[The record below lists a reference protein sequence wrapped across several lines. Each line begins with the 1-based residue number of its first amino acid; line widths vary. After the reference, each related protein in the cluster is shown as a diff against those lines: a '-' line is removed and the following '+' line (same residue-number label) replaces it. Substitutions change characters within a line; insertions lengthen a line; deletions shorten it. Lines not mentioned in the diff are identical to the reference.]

1 MIIKTF
7 YNSGFAENE
16 LGFQLRVQFQNII
29 NAGDVFDSIDGFLE
43 KVDAIESIGNSW
55 FISFGSQ
62 M

>member
-1 MIIKTF
+1 MIVKTF

-43 KVDAIESIGNSW
+43 KVDAIESIGNS
-55 FISFGSQ
+55 
-62 M
+62 